1 MLQTEMLTSPQALRL
16 HIGIFGRMNVG
27 KSSFLNL
34 VSGQK
39 ASIVSENAGTTSDNV
54 RKNMEIAGLGP
65 VSFIDTA
72 GFDDAGPLQQERQE
86 KMELALAETD
96 IALLVLEPN
105 VWTSHEEAFLV
116 QCLTAKVP
124 VIGIINKIDIHSPSQ
139 AWLDELRCKLRCTL
153 SCTSNPNDEATRHD
167 LITALRLCIQQAAPD
182 YQQAAAPD
190 YQQAAA
196 PDLSETA
203 ALFSDLLPKRA
214 AGGGAGFIGD
224 GGAGFNGNGGAIVVF
239 VAPIDA
245 AAPQGR
251 LIMPQVQS
259 LREGLDSGCISLLV
273 KDSEYPQ
280 ALRALKRPPD
290 LVIADSQV
298 AAQVA
303 LATPKEVAFTSF
315 SILFSR
321 LKGDIQILAKGA
333 LTIKNLQ
340 DGDRV
345 LIAEACTH
353 HAQEDDIGRIKIPQG
368 LARYTG
374 KELDIVHCS
383 GKDFPSDLESY
394 RLIIHCGACTL
405 NRRLM
410 LHRIQRALTANLA
423 ITNYGMALSLFQGVL
438 ERCLLPFGIDTEVE
452 A

>member
-190 YQQAAA
+190 
-196 PDLSETA
+196 L
-203 ALFSDLLPKRA
+203 
-214 AGGGAGFIGD
+214 
-224 GGAGFNGNGGAIVVF
+224 
-239 VAPIDA
+239 
-245 AAPQGR
+245 
-251 LIMPQVQS
+251 
-259 LREGLDSGCISLLV
+259 
-273 KDSEYPQ
+273 
-280 ALRALKRPPD
+280 
-290 LVIADSQV
+290 
-298 AAQVA
+298 
-303 LATPKEVAFTSF
+303 
-315 SILFSR
+315 
-321 LKGDIQILAKGA
+321 
-333 LTIKNLQ
+333 
-340 DGDRV
+340 
-345 LIAEACTH
+345 
-353 HAQEDDIGRIKIPQG
+353 
-368 LARYTG
+368 
-374 KELDIVHCS
+374 
-383 GKDFPSDLESY
+383 
-394 RLIIHCGACTL
+394 
-405 NRRLM
+405 
-410 LHRIQRALTANLA
+410 
-423 ITNYGMALSLFQGVL
+423 
-438 ERCLLPFGIDTEVE
+438 
-452 A
+452 